1 MRYINKRFCGM
12 ESQNL
17 QLSVSEFID
26 LTNQVL
32 EGAYPAVAVVGE
44 VASFSV
50 NQGKFVFF
58 DLKDDTGTVG
68 CFMMVYQLRVP
79 IEDGMRVVV
88 TGAPKLTAR
97 GRFSITVRSV
107 RPVGEGSL
115 KKSFELLRAKLD
127 AEGLFDPERKRALPA
142 MPARVAVISSTQA
155 AGYAD
160 FVEVLGQRW
169 GNVALT
175 VAHTAV
181 QGEGAADQIIR
192 AIEYF
197 NQSAEPAEVLVIVRG
212 GGSADDLAVF
222 NDERLVRAVAG
233 SRVPTLVGIGHEVD
247 TSLVDLAADVRAATP
262 THAAQL
268 LVPDRQAVIDAVQAQ
283 VRQAAL
289 RCLSDIDAVIVSD
302 RRRLEWAL
310 EHAEQ
315 RLVDIQQSL
324 QRTLATMR
332 AYDPQSILARGY
344 AIIRGERQVGA
355 MIHIETIDEQ
365 ITAEVRDVSK
375 K

>member
-268 LVPDRQAVIDAVQAQ
+268 LVPDREAVIDTLRAKVRHGAV
-283 VRQAAL
+283 R
-289 RCLSDIDAVIVSD
+289 SIGDIDAMIEAD
-302 RRRLEWAL
+302 RRWLSRAIES
-310 EHAEQ
+310 AEQ
-315 RLVDIQQSL
+315 RLENSL
-324 QRTLATMR
+324 TDLGHLVSTIR

-344 AIIRGERQVGA
+344 AIIRGEHSTGA
-355 MIHIETIDEQ
+355 MIQIETHDEQ
-365 ITAEVRDVSK
+365 LTAEVRSVSK

>member
-1 MRYINKRFCGM
+1 M
-12 ESQNL
+12 ENHEI

-32 EGAYPAVAVVGE
+32 DGAYPALAIVGE
-44 VASFSV
+44 VASFNV

-58 DLKDDTGTVG
+58 DLKDDSGTVG

-79 IEDGMRVVV
+79 IEDGMKVVI
-88 TGAPKLTAR
+88 TGTPKLTAK

-127 AEGLFDPERKRALPA
+127 SEGLFDPARKRSLPA
-142 MPARVAVISSTQA
+142 APARVAVISSTQA

-160 FVEVLGQRW
+160 FIEVVNQRW
-169 GNVALT
+169 GNMSLT

-181 QGEGAADQIIR
+181 QGDGAADQIIR
-192 AIEYF
+192 AINYF
-197 NQSAEPAEVLVIVRG
+197 NRSADPAEVLVIVRG

-222 NDERLVRAVAG
+222 NDEQLVRAVAG

-247 TSLVDLAADVRAATP
+247 TSLGDLVADVRAATP

-268 LVPDRQAVIDAVQAQ
+268 LVPDREAVIDAVWAQ
-283 VRQAAL
+283 VQNAA
-289 RCLSDIDAVIVSD
+289 RRSIGNIDAVIENDSA
-302 RRRLEWAL
+302 RLSRAIEGAERRLD
-310 EHAEQ
+310 
-315 RLVDIQQSL
+315 DIQQQMRHVLS
-324 QRTLATMR
+324 TIR

-344 AIIRGERQVGA
+344 AIIRGEHRVGA
-355 MIHIETIDEQ
+355 VIEIETIDQ
-365 ITAEVRDVSK
+365 NITAEVRYVSK